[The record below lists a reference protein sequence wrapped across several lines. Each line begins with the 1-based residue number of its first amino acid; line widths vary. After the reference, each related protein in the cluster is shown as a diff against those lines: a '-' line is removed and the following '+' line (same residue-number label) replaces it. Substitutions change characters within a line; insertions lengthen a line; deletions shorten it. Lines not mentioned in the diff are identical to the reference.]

1 MKLTIVDIISI
12 ILLIIILGYSLIKKY
27 INDKNGNKSNEHEID
42 NFCIKHYKKIWIIFA
57 IILFFTVIYKFGNL
71 PNYLGCDEAGMAY
84 DAYCL
89 SEFGTDRY
97 MNSYPLYLTN
107 FGQGQSVL
115 CAYLA
120 VLCIKLFGNNML
132 SYRLPM
138 LIIYILSV
146 IASYLMV
153 SKYKGKKL
161 ALLFTF
167 LIITLPWYTLSVR
180 FALDCNLYSGMFMIS
195 LYFMTNAKKNYQFF
209 ISGILLGLT
218 LYTYCLSW
226 ISIPTFLIAWI
237 IYMIYIK
244 RINFKQIV
252 IMGIPILIFAFPLIY
267 FLLLNFGIVHE
278 TNLGIFS
285 LPILGTFRSDEIDI
299 LNIFKTGLSSL
310 KVIFLNNEIS
320 YLIYFPLFIIGYVIS
335 FKNMIRSIKIRE
347 YDFTVMIV
355 ITFSSLLLGLLCAN
369 IPTVNKANVLFMLEL
384 YFIAIA
390 ISKICY
396 NSYFLKFSILALIL
410 VLFINYEIHY
420 YKYKCYETNY
430 YEDQYLYPLVKEL
443 EENENYKNIDK
454 YVISNKA
461 TPYIYVLLGLEM
473 SPNEH
478 MNTLELTT
486 YANNTNTTKVGNYHF
501 IYYYDEL
508 KEVLDKN
515 AIFIVSDSY
524 QFIIDEILSRG
535 YIEFDYG
542 DYTILKEPQK

>member
-12 ILLIIILGYSLIKKY
+12 VLLIIILGYSLIKKY
-27 INDKNGNKSNEHEID
+27 INDKNGNKSNED
-42 NFCIKHYKKIWIIFA
+42 KTDKFCNKHYKKIWIIFA
-57 IILFFTVIYKFGNL
+57 IILSFTVIYKFGSL
-71 PNYLGCDEAGMAY
+71 PTYLGCDEAGMAY

-132 SYRLPM
+132 SYRLAM

-278 TNLGIFS
+278 TNLWIFS

-299 LNIFKTGLSSL
+299 LNIFKTSLSSL

-335 FKNMIRSIKIRE
+335 FKDIIRSIKIRE
-347 YDFTVMIV
+347 YDFTAMIV
-355 ITFSSLLLGLLCAN
+355 ITFH
-369 IPTVNKANVLFMLEL
+369 
-384 YFIAIA
+384 
-390 ISKICY
+390 
-396 NSYFLKFSILALIL
+396 
-410 VLFINYEIHY
+410 HY
-420 YKYKCYETNY
+420 Y
-430 YEDQYLYPLVKEL
+430 
-443 EENENYKNIDK
+443 
-454 YVISNKA
+454 
-461 TPYIYVLLGLEM
+461 
-473 SPNEH
+473 
-478 MNTLELTT
+478 
-486 YANNTNTTKVGNYHF
+486 
-501 IYYYDEL
+501 
-508 KEVLDKN
+508 
-515 AIFIVSDSY
+515 
-524 QFIIDEILSRG
+524 
-535 YIEFDYG
+535 
-542 DYTILKEPQK
+542 